1 MTYTANT
8 PQATQIIA
16 ATQPLIQGNFSYL
29 DTALKVNHTFNG
41 NGIGVEAAG
50 SHKRLDFP
58 NQGSDIVAL
67 PAGIAAVQYCIGG
80 NLYTW
85 NGAKRPVSG
94 VAAVTTLVFPGTFT
108 IVTLPADC
116 TGYLIS
122 LSALS
127 VVYQVSFDTISGVG
141 RVALPVGNNG
151 TASPVVIN
159 NPSFS
164 FSGLNLQA
172 ATASSVTRTFKYIYW
187 PI

>member
-1 MTYTANT
+1 MTYTPNT

-41 NGIGVEAAG
+41 NGIGAEAAG
-50 SHKRLDFP
+50 SHQKLDFP
-58 NQGSDIVAL
+58 NQGSDIAAL

-80 NLYTW
+80 NLYAW

-94 VAAVTTLVFPGTFT
+94 VSAVTTKVFPGGGSVTLP

-122 LSALS
+122 LSTLF
-127 VVYQVSFDTISGVG
+127 VVYQAHFDTISGVG
-141 RVALPVGNNG
+141 RVTPT
-151 TASPVVIN
+151 TAIVL
-159 NPSFS
+159 S
-164 FSGLNLQA
+164 FSGLTLQA
-172 ATASSVTRTFKYIYW
+172 TTVLPITRTFKYIYW

>member
-41 NGIGVEAAG
+41 NGIGAEAAG
-50 SHKRLDFP
+50 SHQKLDFP
-58 NQGSDIVAL
+58 NQGSDIAAL

-85 NGAKRPVSG
+85 NGAKRPLSG
-94 VAAVTTLVFPGTFT
+94 IATVASISISSGGTTTL
-108 IVTLPADC
+108 VTLPADSMGFFIGGI
-116 TGYLIS
+116 TVP
-122 LSALS
+122 AL
-127 VVYQVSFDTISGVG
+127 VAYASFSTISGVG
-141 RVALPVGNNG
+141 VVS
-151 TASPVVIN
+151 ASTSN
-159 NPSFS
+159 SLTFS
-164 FSGLNLQA
+164 FSGLNLRI
-172 ATASSVTRTFKYIYW
+172 TNNLLVGIGPVNFKYIYW